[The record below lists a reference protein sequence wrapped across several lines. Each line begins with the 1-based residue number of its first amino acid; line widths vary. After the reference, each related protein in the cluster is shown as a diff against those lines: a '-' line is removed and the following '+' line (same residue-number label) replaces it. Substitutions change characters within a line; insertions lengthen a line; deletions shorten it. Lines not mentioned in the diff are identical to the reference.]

1 MSARSVAAHLF
12 GALALVAGLAAS
24 WAPAT
29 RSSAPFDVSDHP
41 VAVLAWAKT
50 NCYEDLALRADAP
63 RTHPEILMQVSG
75 AYETARSKRKIA
87 ALCAEA
93 LAIAKPVTTIAS
105 RPEVTGASP
114 LFDRLATA
122 AR

>member
-1 MSARSVAAHLF
+1 M
-12 GALALVAGLAAS
+12 
-24 WAPAT
+24 WEQ
-29 RSSAPFDVSDHP
+29 HP
-41 VAVLAWAKT
+41 VAVLAWAKA
-50 NCYEDLALRADAP
+50 NCYDGLMIRADAP
-63 RTHPEILMQVSG
+63 RTHPEILLQVAG
-75 AYETARSKRKIA
+75 VLEIAKSKRKIA